1 MEVFMKA
8 GCYTAIATPFKDG
21 AVDYKNLEKLVD
33 FQIQNGINGIIAV
46 GTTGESPVLNWDEH
60 NKVTEVIANKTKG
73 KCICIA
79 GTGSNNTAE
88 SLAGTKHAVEAGAN
102 GVLLVDPYY
111 NGPSSLEIR
120 REYVAPIAAAFPDLD
135 IIPYVIPGRT
145 GAQLLP
151 EDLALLYKSHPNVST
166 VKEATAD
173 PDNMRR
179 TRACCG
185 PDYMI
190 LSGDDGMTYQM
201 MTDPKILAGGVISV
215 VSNVAPGALTEMVKL
230 LKQGNQSEAKTLML
244 KLEPLFGLVTVKTTE
259 NTPYGEVECRA
270 RNPLGLKTLMS
281 ILGMPS
287 GMCRPPLGKMTRNG
301 LEKVLEAARSV
312 HTTAPEI
319 LQPAADFFNVDMAER
334 LENPAYREGLYY
346 ESY

>member
-1 MEVFMKA
+1 MKS
-8 GCYTAIATPFKDG
+8 GCYTAITTPYQDG
-21 AVDYKNLEKLVD
+21 RVDYQNLEKLVD
-33 FQIQNGINGIIAV
+33 FQIQSGITGIVAV
-46 GTTGESPVLNWDEH
+46 GTTGESPVLNWNEH
-60 NKVTEVIANKTKG
+60 NKVTEAIADKCKG

-79 GTGSNNTAE
+79 GTGSNNTKE
-88 SLAGTKHAVEAGAN
+88 SMEGTRHAAEAGAN
-102 GVLLVDPYY
+102 AVLLVDPYY

-151 EDLALLYKSHPNVST
+151 EDLALLYQSFPNVGT

-173 PDNMRR
+173 LNNMRR

-201 MTDPKILAGGVISV
+201 MTDPQIKAAGVISV
-215 VSNVAPGALTEMVKL
+215 ISNVAPGALAEMVQL
-230 LKQGNQSEAKTLML
+230 LGQGNQSEAESLMR

-259 NTPYGEVECRA
+259 QTPYGEVQCRA

-281 ILGMPS
+281 LLGMPS
-287 GMCRPPLGKMTRNG
+287 GMCRQPLGKMTRNG
-301 LEKVLEAARSV
+301 LDAVLEAARSV
-312 HTTAPEI
+312 YANTPEI
-319 LQPAADFFNVDMAER
+319 LQPVADFFNVDIAER
-334 LENPAYREGLYY
+334 LENPAYREGLCYG
-346 ESY
+346 SYAG